1 MTPEFSISIL
11 TYTALP
17 MAKRC
22 IDSVL
27 SAGGDFELILTDN
40 GGSTEVER
48 FFEEM
53 KFAYPG
59 KVGAIHNSENMGFIM
74 PNRRAFTW
82 AKGKYFVMLND
93 DTVVTR
99 GWLDVLKAPF
109 AVDPKCAMT
118 GPAGG
123 CCQLRDDFCGEV
135 GPRFEYLEGA
145 MLCMDTEKVRAVE
158 PGLFPPELEGAYG
171 EDAYISLRMR
181 EAGYNL
187 HRVDLP
193 FTHYRGATS
202 AMVPQCREWHAKNLA
217 FLQQRFARYMPSHS
231 FDYLTR

>member
-17 MAKRC
+17 MAQRC

-27 SAGGDFELILTDN
+27 AGGGNFELILTDN
-40 GGSTEVER
+40 GGAPGVGGFFDEVEAAYDPGRVTVIHLPRNLGFIAPSRWAFAIAKGR
-48 FFEEM
+48 FFV
-53 KFAYPG
+53 A
-59 KVGAIHNSENMGFIM
+59 
-74 PNRRAFTW
+74 
-82 AKGKYFVMLND
+82 LND
-93 DTVVTR
+93 DTVVPN

-109 AVDPKCAMT
+109 DIDPKCAMT

-123 CCQLRDDFCGEV
+123 CCQLRDDFCGEM

-145 MLCMDTEKVRAVE
+145 MLCMDVEKVRAVE
-158 PGLFPPELEGAYG
+158 PDLFPPELEGAYG
-171 EDAYISLRMR
+171 EDAYLSLRMR

-217 FLQQRFARYMPSHS
+217 FLQQRFAHYMPSHS
-231 FDYLTR
+231 FEK